1 MNAASLKQNKWVR
14 RAALALGILVAF
26 WILAWL
32 AVPPI
37 AKSQLQKIASEKLGR
52 QVTVGKIDF
61 KPWTLELTLNDLRIA
76 SADGSKP
83 QVVIKRIYVDAA
95 MTSLFRLAP
104 VVDALRIDAPAIAL
118 THLADGHYDIDDILA
133 HLAPAPGAPPPAPS
147 SPPRFAIYNIAI
159 TDGAVDFNDETVHRT
174 HQLRSF
180 ELNVP
185 FLSNLDSK
193 REIKTEPKLAFV
205 LNGSQFDSNAAS
217 TPFADDRKTEAHL
230 KFDGLELAPY
240 IGYIPA
246 GLPVELRGGKLDAD
260 LSVNFEKTASTGLK
274 ITGSVG
280 AREIKLADSK
290 GRDLLGF
297 ESLKIALT
305 DVRPLDRVVHL
316 GEIALAG
323 PQLTVARDADGR
335 LNLLPE
341 QAGAPAAQ
349 PAPPAEAKSEAGNQ
363 PAQPDWQL
371 QIDKV

>member
-133 HLAPAPGAPPPAPS
+133 HLAPAPGAPTPPPS

-260 LSVNFEKTASTGLK
+260 LSVNFEKAATTGLK

-280 AREIKLADSK
+280 AR
-290 GRDLLGF
+290 
-297 ESLKIALT
+297 
-305 DVRPLDRVVHL
+305 
-316 GEIALAG
+316 
-323 PQLTVARDADGR
+323 
-335 LNLLPE
+335 
-341 QAGAPAAQ
+341 
-349 PAPPAEAKSEAGNQ
+349 
-363 PAQPDWQL
+363 
-371 QIDKV
+371 